1 MDTKEKVI
9 NPLMQFSIVALTG
22 ALVWFSFVYYPR
34 VLGSYQ
40 TGNFIK
46 KTIVPPAA
54 ATGTSFPVET
64 EAYRLD
70 YEAGSQTYYATVTGE
85 TLDAYTVNR
94 DAARLSL
101 KSILSLDSLC
111 TLKIIYV
118 SAAGFQVPDKFNK
131 ENCS

>member
-1 MDTKEKVI
+1 MDAKEKIVG
-9 NPLMQFSIVALTG
+9 PLMQFSIVALTG

-40 TGNFIK
+40 TGNFVK

-54 ATGTSFPVET
+54 ATGSTFPIET
-64 EAYRLD
+64 DAYKLD

-85 TLDAYTVNR
+85 TLDAYALNR

-101 KSILSLDSLC
+101 KSTLSLDSLC

-118 SAAGFQVPDKFNK
+118 SAANLQVPEKFNK

>member
-1 MDTKEKVI
+1 MDAKEKVI

-34 VLGSYQ
+34 VLGTYQ
-40 TGNFIK
+40 AGNFVK

-64 EAYRLD
+64 SAYSLD
-70 YEAGSQTYYATVTGE
+70 YEAGSQTYYAVIAGE
-85 TLDAYTVNR
+85 TLDAYALNR

-101 KSILSLDSLC
+101 KNILSLDSLC
-111 TLKIIYV
+111 SLKIIYV
-118 SAAGFQVPDKFNK
+118 SAASLQVPDKFNK